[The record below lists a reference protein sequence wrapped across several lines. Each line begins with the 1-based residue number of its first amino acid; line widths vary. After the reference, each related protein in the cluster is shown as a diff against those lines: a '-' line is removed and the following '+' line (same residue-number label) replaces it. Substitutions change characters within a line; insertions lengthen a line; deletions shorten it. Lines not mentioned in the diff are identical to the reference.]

1 MKAYLVT
8 TGLVFALIFVA
19 HTLEMADRGRVF
31 PEDALVLGVC
41 AGLAGWAWRLVR
53 VVR

>member
-8 TGLVFALIFVA
+8 TGLVFSLIFVA
-19 HTLEMADRGRVF
+19 HTLEIVDRGRVF
-31 PEDALVLGVC
+31 PEDALILGVC

-53 VVR
+53 VAR